1 MYSIIQAFGINYAEN
16 SSIIKQIKK
25 PETGDTAGSP
35 SEGMDSVG
43 SLDPAERPQRKGG
56 TVCNSRHAQKRPRPD
71 GSEELRPL
79 SPASAGLSHLIGSPP
94 PSSKPCC
101 PCQASSFTRD
111 LSSAEQPSFVRA
123 RGAHWGWS
131 GKAGV
136 RTGLRWSRHGCQGE
150 GTAEPPG
157 CQGHREPSLAL
168 VKAPGLLLLL

>member
-25 PETGDTAGSP
+25 PETGDTASSP

-43 SLDPAERPQRKGG
+43 SLDPAEGPQRKGG
-56 TVCNSRHAQKRPRPD
+56 TVCATADTPRRGQGLMGARTQTPESCLCRPFSPHWK
-71 GSEELRPL
+71 LFFPIIKTLLPL
-79 SPASAGLSHLIGSPP
+79 PGILFHQGL
-94 PSSKPCC
+94 
-101 PCQASSFTRD
+101 
-111 LSSAEQPSFVRA
+111 EQPSFVRT

-136 RTGLRWSRHGCQGE
+136 RTGLSWSRQGCQGE
-150 GTAEPPG
+150 GTAEPSG